1 MKYWRELHS
10 FLDSIKSKPS
20 ILKTKNWVGLNDD
33 ASRINSTNNERN
45 VRLPWKIHTTY
56 ILP

>member
-1 MKYWRELHS
+1 MELHS

-33 ASRINSTNNERN
+33 ASGINSTNNERN
-45 VRLPWKIHTTY
+45 VRLP
-56 ILP
+56 